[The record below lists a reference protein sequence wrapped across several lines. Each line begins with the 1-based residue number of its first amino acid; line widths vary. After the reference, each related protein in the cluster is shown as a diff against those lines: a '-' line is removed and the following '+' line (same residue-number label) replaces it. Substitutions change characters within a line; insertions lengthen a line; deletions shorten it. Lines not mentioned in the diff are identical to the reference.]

1 MNLATNSDFN
11 AVLQQANKNKKNI
24 QKLTMF
30 DLSNF
35 LGKTFFGDDGLK
47 ICLLINQ
54 NLIC

>member
-11 AVLQQANKNKKNI
+11 AVLQQANKNKENI

-30 DLSNF
+30 ELSNF